1 MRSGTASSLCGILT
15 LRLLHSAASSL
26 CGFLTLWL
34 LHSAASLVYGV
45 FHHPSA
51 ISFDHYI
58 QCLPLLSSTP
68 TSTLTSTT
76 TSTLTST
83 SLTSHIQITHS
94 HLPSFHLLLRQSVYL
109 MAKFLDL
116 PPEVRQ
122 IIYDELLVDPVNNE
136 SRLVC
141 AWDASGNTTWSRG
154 AEPLDTYVEP
164 TVDNLPALI
173 DLQSVTSTTAIFG
186 HSPQP
191 TNCSI

>member
-1 MRSGTASSLCGILT
+1 VASLGRLAYTERLPSHGGHLT
-15 LRLLHSAASSL
+15 QLLLHSAPSL
-26 CGFLTLWL
+26 L
-34 LHSAASLVYGV
+34 YGV
-45 FHHPSA
+45 FHYLSA
-51 ISFDHYI
+51 ISFDHHI
-58 QCLPLLSSTP
+58 QCLPLLTSTP
-68 TSTLTSTT
+68 TSTLTST
-76 TSTLTST
+76 SS
-83 SLTSHIQITHS
+83 TSHIKTTHS
-94 HLPSFHLLLRQSVYL
+94 HLPSSHLLLRQPVHP
-109 MAKFLDL
+109 MARFIDL
-116 PPEVRQ
+116 PPEIRQ
-122 IIYDELLVDPVNNE
+122 LIYDELLVDPVNNE